1 MPKMIPVSS
10 IMAAYAIV
18 RSHFEIA
25 FPALRFK
32 SSSIKREV
40 RTALRVGSHFPF
52 YGGRLE
58 TQRREGN
65 FKSSSIKREVRTALR
80 VGSLN
85 ELNPPHIVY
94 TSFHSSMF

>member
-40 RTALRVGSHFPF
+40 RTALRVGS
-52 YGGRLE
+52 
-58 TQRREGN
+58 
-65 FKSSSIKREVRTALR
+65 
-80 VGSLN
+80 LN
-85 ELNPPHIVY
+85 ELNPPYIVY